1 VLIEHT
7 LREGNKCADVLA
19 KIGASSNAPLVVLS
33 DPPLD
38 LVQPLQDDA
47 RGVTFVR
54 A

>member
-7 LREGNKCADVLA
+7 LKEGNKCADVLA
-19 KIGASSNAPLVVLS
+19 KLGATSNSPLVVLS
-33 DPPLD
+33 YPPLE